1 MKKHHVKVSF
11 LCITQVK
18 QKRGIIERGCC
29 KKLKDED
36 IRQSQFL
43 SEKEE
48 IIEERFLD
56 SEMTME
62 KISAKM
68 DVSVADLQTLIN
80 AKL

>member
-1 MKKHHVKVSF
+1 MKEVV
-11 LCITQVK
+11 V
-18 QKRGIIERGCC
+18 

-36 IRQSQFL
+36 IRQSQYL

-80 AKL
+80 ANLKPQIV

>member
-18 QKRGIIERGCC
+18 PKRGIIRGCC

-36 IRQSQFL
+36 IRQSQCL

-48 IIEERFLD
+48 IIEGRFLD

-62 KISAKM
+62 KISVKM